1 MKESYVEG
9 LAAHDGPESC
19 VGVREDFGEA
29 LTGVRAGRVF
39 SRERTHPP
47 GCRRCKEMRKA
58 TSGVPPSQ
66 GTAEPRAVVDPVH
79 VRKHLAREPGDPTFT
94 APDLPAEAMAKAGG
108 RAGRIGKSKDTR
120 R

>member
-19 VGVREDFGEA
+19 VGVRKDVGEA
-29 LTGVRAGRVF
+29 LTGVRAGRAF
-39 SRERTHPP
+39 SRERDNPP
-47 GCRRCKEMRKA
+47 GCRRCKEKRKA
-58 TSGVPPSQ
+58 TSGVPLSR
-66 GTAEPRAVVDPVH
+66 GTSEPRAVGDPVH

-94 APDLPAEAMAKAGG
+94 APDG
-108 RAGRIGKSKDTR
+108 RTGRIGKSKDAR

>member
-19 VGVREDFGEA
+19 DGAREGDGEA

-39 SRERTHPP
+39 SRENTSTP
-47 GCRRCKEMRKA
+47 GRRRRKGDRKA
-58 TSGVPPSQ
+58 TPDMPLSPGMA
-66 GTAEPRAVVDPVH
+66 GPRAVADPVH
-79 VRKHLAREPGDPTFT
+79 VRKHLAREPGDPMSARVDGDT
-94 APDLPAEAMAKAGG
+94 G
-108 RAGRIGKSKDTR
+108 RVGKSKDTR

>member
-19 VGVREDFGEA
+19 VDFRKGLGEA

-39 SRERTHPP
+39 SREIHIPP
-47 GCRRCKEMRKA
+47 GCRRSKGMRKA
-58 TSGVPPSQ
+58 TSGVPLAR
-66 GTAEPRAVVDPVH
+66 GTTGPRAVGDPVH

-94 APDLPAEAMAKAGG
+94 ALDG
-108 RAGRIGKSKDTR
+108 RVGRIGKSKDAR